1 MSDQAPDTQRPPR
14 REHEEGGLLA
24 AGTEV
29 QVTYSQGSGF
39 SAGTVLSIGAT
50 PAPYIVVCGLGSR
63 ETDRRLIFCT
73 AIDHIGLYVAHP
85 ATE

>member
-1 MSDQAPDTQRPPR
+1 MSDQAPDTRHPPR

-24 AGTEV
+24 PGTKVAVTYNRGAGFAAGTLV
-29 QVTYSQGSGF
+29 SV
-39 SAGTVLSIGAT
+39 GAT
-50 PAPYIVVCGLGSR
+50 PAPYIVLGGLGSR

>member
-1 MSDQAPDTQRPPR
+1 MSDQAPGTQRPPR

-24 AGTEV
+24 AGTKV
-29 QVTYSQGSGF
+29 AVTYNQGSGF
-39 SAGTVLSIGAT
+39 SAGTVLSVGAT